1 MTTEIAIPPQSLP
14 AELSKADA
22 LVAVMQGWH
31 ATPTQLKMLVE
42 RCCDRLATDREIA
55 ERTGRKANWLS
66 YMRRQ
71 HDTPFSRLYEAA
83 LYDEETAVLLLA
95 YLTHRGAHA
104 TLYRAVNGKPVQ
116 RAQVI
121 AAQTVIEAATRRHQQ
136 REHDPLPSLDT

>member
-1 MTTEIAIPPQSLP
+1 MTTLP
-14 AELSKADA
+14 ATTESTAPIQLSKADT
-22 LVAVMQGWH
+22 LVAVLQQWR
-31 ATPTQLKMLVE
+31 ATPTQLKILVE
-42 RCCDRLATDREIA
+42 RSCDRLATDRQIA
-55 ERTGRKANWLS
+55 ERVERSPAWLS
-66 YMRRQ
+66 VMRR
-71 HDTPFSRLYEAA
+71 DRDSTFSRLYEAA

-116 RAQVI
+116 RAQII